1 MRRSPCHPRS
11 PGPPA
16 KAFLILSACLVTAT
30 GCDAGSPLGQ
40 GLGPLAAALLLLTAA
55 LRTVAGDLPLQNQF
69 ALLVL
74 LSGTRTGFLWIE
86 SLRSGVDL
94 FGMPR
99 VLTQVTG
106 SVATLVLARGV
117 ARRGLRSIRTSPR
130 FGYWLLGTATVL
142 GGVADQLLSRCLTGV
157 SPTPAAVSL
166 VWSAAGLVAGL
177 PWFLS
182 KRPVPESVDRRPLVL
197 WSLAMV
203 GIGVLLELQGKPSPG
218 AFAGALAV
226 AAWLPECL
234 RRGPV
239 TV

>member
-1 MRRSPCHPRS
+1 M
-11 PGPPA
+11 
-16 KAFLILSACLVTAT
+16 KAVLIPFACMVAAT
-30 GCDAGSPLGQ
+30 GCDAGSPLEQ

-94 FGMPR
+94 FGVPR
-99 VLTQVTG
+99 VLTQVAG
-106 SVATLVLARGV
+106 SVTTLVLARGV
-117 ARRGLRSIRTSPR
+117 ARRGLRSIRSSPR
-130 FGYWLLGTATVL
+130 FGYWLLGTATLL
-142 GGVADQLLSRCLTGV
+142 GSAADQLLSRCLPGV
-157 SPTPAAVSL
+157 VPAPAAVSL
-166 VWSAAGLVAGL
+166 VWSAVGLVAGL

-182 KRPVPESVDRRPLVL
+182 KRPVPESVDRSPIVL

-203 GIGVLLELQGKPSPG
+203 GIGVLLMLQGKPSLG